1 MQIKLNALIQQ
12 LRAPSSIWQDLPLR
26 VKGPIVI
33 ALPLT
38 ILLLSLLSLYLHE
51 KQAAILEN
59 KLRVALQNQ
68 RDIQAVH
75 TQLVEAS
82 TGVRDYLLTGDKSFL
97 TIYFHANKN
106 LASTMSKL
114 ETELE
119 DDEQIIKLSH
129 IKPLVN
135 QNLADLA
142 ELANSNLEIDNKALI
157 KQFSVQGKTLN
168 ILRTL
173 IEEMSVREAKLVADD
188 QKQVNYERQRNIN
201 LTILS
206 ALAGILGTLA
216 SAWVFSRTI
225 VKRVQL
231 IRDSAAH
238 LARGEAL
245 VLPSISQDELGQ
257 LAHELDQAA
266 QLLTNSMYEAN
277 QAKLQAQEANAE
289 KSIFLSRTSHELRTP
304 LNAILGFA
312 HLLETDLT
320 DRRQK
325 ESLSMISAAGKH
337 LLKLID
343 QVLDIARIESGDMP
357 IDIQACDISALLD
370 EATHFM
376 HPLAK
381 ARHIQ
386 IKTYY
391 PPDLI
396 IATDRQRLL
405 QIVLNL
411 ISNALKYGPAHA
423 KVYVQAYKKDDKV
436 IIEVEDEGK
445 GIPKSMH
452 HRVFTP
458 FERLGAEN
466 TKVEGVGLGLALS
479 NQMMAALGGEINI
492 ATEKSLFKL
501 TLPYQ
506 QLTEVPEPAIDT
518 PSTLSNI
525 SLLHQAKILYVEDNP
540 SNRALIEAIIARNA
554 NFHLYAV
561 STIQEAKSFLVKST
575 PDIALIDLNLPDGSG
590 VNLVEHI
597 QNNAKH
603 AHIPIL
609 ILSADATP
617 ASIGRLTRMGIY
629 EYFTKPLDIA
639 AFNQTLNK
647 LLNSIEKNERKANS

>member
-1 MQIKLNALIQQ
+1 MKLNIQQ

-26 VKGPIVI
+26 IKGPIVI

-82 TGVRDYLLTGDKSFL
+82 TSVRDYLLTGEKSFL
-97 TIYFHANKN
+97 GIYFQANKN
-106 LASTMSKL
+106 LDATLNKL
-114 ETELE
+114 EVELE
-119 DDEQIIKLSH
+119 DEEQITRLSR

-135 QNLADLA
+135 KNLADLA
-142 ELANSNLEIDNKALI
+142 QLASSNLEIDNTTLVR
-157 KQFSVQGKTLN
+157 QFSVQGKTLN
-168 ILRTL
+168 NLRTL
-173 IEEMSVREAKLVADD
+173 IEEMGAREAKLVADD

-201 LTILS
+201 LTIIS

-245 VLPSISQDELGQ
+245 ALPSISQDELGQ

-266 QLLTNSMYEAN
+266 QLLSNSMYEAN
-277 QAKLQAQEANAE
+277 LAKLQAQEANAE

-320 DRRQK
+320 DLKQK

-343 QVLDIARIESGDMP
+343 QVLDIARIESGDMQ
-357 IDIQACDISALLD
+357 IDIQPCDISALLD

-381 ARHIQ
+381 ARDIQ

-391 PPDLI
+391 PPDLV

-411 ISNALKYGPAHA
+411 ISNALKYGPANA
-423 KVYVQAYKKDDKV
+423 KVYMQAYKKDDKV
-436 IIEVEDEGK
+436 IIEVADEGK

-492 ATEKSLFKL
+492 ASDKSLFQL
-501 TLPYQ
+501 TLPYK
-506 QLTEVPEPAIDT
+506 QLVGMPKPAIDE
-518 PSTLSNI
+518 PSALNSI
-525 SLLHQAKILYVEDNP
+525 SLRHQAKILYVEDNP

-561 STIQEAKSFLVKST
+561 STIQEAKIFLVKST

-597 QNNAKH
+597 QNHAHH

-609 ILSADATP
+609 ILSADATR
-617 ASIGRLTRMGIY
+617 ASIGRLKRMGVY

-647 LLNSIEKNERKANS
+647 LLNSIEKNERKTNS